1 MQRYPFVT
9 VLYMMCASV
18 ALELPGQAAIAASPY
33 VVDGIALGASLQ
45 GARNYRCDAS
55 RLFSEYTWCR
65 HQRQEKGRH
74 ASVVSANSVLQDRD
88 GTIAYVSREIRPAFF
103 AANEIEAEIAL
114 LSARFDE
121 RARETRLPKQKDFE
135 TAVIALWGSL
145 RLEPLEGKSLEA
157 FESGKA
163 AKKSLLVD
171 HLGDVRRSLRLGLPV
186 YRLAGG
192 RGYLWLATAQ
202 RGRRGYLRILA
213 VDVDALAA
221 PAEASL
227 SAQPEDVA
235 ALEPKKAPPAM
246 ARGVAL
252 AAADL
257 RPFLTPLPT
266 LAVPDELASKSVS
279 RRTNE
284 PQQSM
289 AQKTRADP
297 RRTMLMDAE
306 RLAAAEKEKARLAWA
321 RFEAEKAAFDSSTR
335 VKWTI
340 GTSLLILLAVLA
352 LLQAMTRREEQ
363 QPASQSC

>member
-1 MQRYPFVT
+1 MQRYAFVI
-9 VLYMMCASV
+9 VLYMMCASL
-18 ALELPGQAAIAASPY
+18 AMELSGRAAIAASPY
-33 VVDGIALGASLQ
+33 VIDGITLGASLQ

-74 ASVVSANSVLQDRD
+74 ASVISTSSVLHDRD
-88 GTIAYVSREIRPAFF
+88 GTIAYVSQEIRPAFF
-103 AANEIEAEIAL
+103 AVDEIDAEIGR
-114 LSARFDE
+114 LSARFGE
-121 RARETRLPKQKDFE
+121 RPRETRLPKQTDFN
-135 TAVIALWGSL
+135 TAVMALWGSL

-163 AKKSLLVD
+163 SKKSLLVD

-192 RGYLWLATAQ
+192 RGYLWLATVE
-202 RGRRGYLRILA
+202 RGRRGYLRFLA
-213 VDVDALAA
+213 ADMGALAA
-221 PAEASL
+221 PGEASP
-227 SAQPEDVA
+227 SAQPEDVV
-235 ALEPKKAPPAM
+235 ALAPKKVPPAM

-266 LAVPDELASKSVS
+266 LAVPDEFGSKSVS
-279 RRTNE
+279 RRANE

-289 AQKTRADP
+289 PKKTGADP

-321 RFEAEKAAFDSSTR
+321 RFEAEKVAYDSSTR

-340 GTSLLILLAVLA
+340 GASLLILLAVLA
-352 LLQAMTRREEQ
+352 LLQSMTRREEQ
-363 QPASQSC
+363 PASQSC

>member
-1 MQRYPFVT
+1 MPRYPFVI
-9 VLYMMCASV
+9 VLYMICVSFAV
-18 ALELPGQAAIAASPY
+18 ELPGQPATAASPY
-33 VVDGIALGASLQ
+33 IVDGIALGASLQ
-45 GARNYRCDAS
+45 GARDYRCDAS

-74 ASVVSANSVLQDRD
+74 ASIISTNSVLQDRD

-103 AANEIEAEIAL
+103 AESEIEAEIAR
-114 LSARFDE
+114 LSARFGE
-121 RARETRLPKQKDFE
+121 QARETRPPKQGDFK
-135 TAVIALWGSL
+135 TAVMALWGSL
-145 RLEPLEGKSLEA
+145 RLEPLEGKSLQA

-163 AKKSLLVD
+163 SKQGLLVD
-171 HLGDVRRSLRLGLPV
+171 HLGDIRRSLRLGLPV

-192 RGYLWLATAQ
+192 TGYLWLATAQ
-202 RGRRGYLRILA
+202 RGGRGYLRMLA
-213 VDVDALAA
+213 ADVDALTA
-221 PAEASL
+221 PAEASP
-227 SAQPEDVA
+227 SAQPKDVA
-235 ALEPKKAPPAM
+235 ALASKKVSPAM
-246 ARGVAL
+246 ASGVAL

-266 LAVPDELASKSVS
+266 LAAPDELGSKSVS

-289 AQKTRADP
+289 VQRTRADL

-321 RFEAEKAAFDSSTR
+321 RFEAEKAAYDSSTR

-340 GTSLLILLAVLA
+340 GASLLILLAVLG
-352 LLQAMTRREEQ
+352 LLQSMTRREEQ
-363 QPASQSC
+363 PASQSC

>member
-1 MQRYPFVT
+1 MPRYPLAIVLVT
-9 VLYMMCASV
+9 ICVGVAVGSAGRTAS
-18 ALELPGQAAIAASPY
+18 AASPY

-45 GARNYRCDAS
+45 GARDYQCDAS
-55 RLFSEYTWCR
+55 RLFPKYTWCR
-65 HQRQEKGRH
+65 HHRQEKGRH
-74 ASVVSANSVLQDRD
+74 ASAVSTNSVLHDRD

-103 AANEIEAEIAL
+103 AVNEIDAEIGR
-114 LSARFDE
+114 LSARFGE
-121 RARETRLPKQKDFE
+121 RPRETRLPKQKDFE
-135 TAVIALWGSL
+135 TAIMAVWGSL
-145 RLEPLEGKSLEA
+145 RLEPLEGRNLEA

-163 AKKSLLVD
+163 SKQGLLVD
-171 HLGDVRRSLRLGLPV
+171 QLGDVRRSLRLGLPV

-202 RGRRGYLRILA
+202 RDRRGYLRFLA
-213 VDVDALAA
+213 ADVDALAA
-221 PAEASL
+221 PADASP
-227 SAQPEDVA
+227 SARPEDVA
-235 ALEPKKAPPAM
+235 ALAPKKAPSAM
-246 ARGVAL
+246 ASGIAL

-266 LAVPDELASKSVS
+266 LAVPDELGSKSVS

-289 AQKTRADP
+289 VQRTRSDA

-321 RFEAEKAAFDSSTR
+321 RFEAEKAAFDSSAR

-340 GTSLLILLAVLA
+340 GASLLILLAVLA
-352 LLQAMTRREEQ
+352 LLQIMTRREEQ
-363 QPASQSC
+363 PASQSC